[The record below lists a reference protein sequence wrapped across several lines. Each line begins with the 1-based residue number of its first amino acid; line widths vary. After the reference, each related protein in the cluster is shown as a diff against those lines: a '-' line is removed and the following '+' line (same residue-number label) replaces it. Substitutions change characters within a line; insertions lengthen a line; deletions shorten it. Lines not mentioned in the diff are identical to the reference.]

1 MKKFLFLL
9 IFWSIGLFCQTE
21 VAPRLSP
28 KSTVISTVGFTE
40 IRIDYSSPGV
50 KGRKVFGDL
59 EGYGTIW
66 RAGANE
72 ATKISFSTDVKVNGH
87 AIPKGSYSFFV
98 IPEVTNE
105 WTLIFNKEANQWGS
119 ASYDPEKD
127 FLRLV
132 IEPDFTQ
139 ESRERLIYD
148 IQSNGID
155 KAVVQLYWSLL
166 KLPFVV
172 EVDFMKDVEN
182 QLQKALKEQKEGDE
196 WRPYY
201 NLANFF
207 SRPNYSHPK
216 AEDWID
222 KVLIDLEKSTGEDKE
237 SNLDRAYWVKAKLLA
252 KNNEKEQ
259 ARSLFEQIST
269 GERSQFIQDNIGRM
283 QNIAAGWVTASV
295 Q

>member
-1 MKKFLFLL
+1 MKKIGILFI
-9 IFWSIGLFCQTE
+9 IFFAVSLFSQTE
-21 VAPRLSP
+21 VTPRLSP

-59 EGYGTIW
+59 EGYGSIW

-72 ATKISFSTDVKVNGH
+72 ATKITFSTDVKVNGH
-87 AIPKGSYSFFV
+87 PVPKGSYSFFV
-98 IPEVTNE
+98 IPEITNE
-105 WTLIFNKEANQWGS
+105 WILIFNKEANQWGS
-119 ASYDPEKD
+119 SSYDEEKD

-155 KAVVQLYWSLL
+155 KATVQLYWSLL
-166 KLPFVV
+166 KLPFDV
-172 EVDFMKDVEN
+172 EVDFMKEIEN
-182 QLQKALKEQKEGDE
+182 QLQEALKEQKEGEE

-207 SRPNYSHPK
+207 SRPQYHHPK
-216 AEDWID
+216 SEFWIN
-222 KVLIDLEKSTGEDKE
+222 KVLMDLEKSSGADKE
-237 SNLDRAYWVKAKLLA
+237 NNLDRAYWVKAKLLA
-252 KNNEKEQ
+252 KNNQKEQ
-259 ARSLFEQIST
+259 ARILFEQIST
-269 GERSQFIQDNIGRM
+269 GERSQFVQENIGRM
-283 QNIAAGWVTASV
+283 QNTAAEWITSS
-295 Q
+295 

>member
-1 MKKFLFLL
+1 MKNNLFLFLL
-9 IFWSIGLFCQTE
+9 WSVGLWSQTE
-21 VAPRLSP
+21 VVPRFSP

-72 ATKISFSTDVKVNGH
+72 ATKISFSTDVRVNGH
-87 AIPKGSYSFFV
+87 YLPKGEYSFFV

-105 WTLIFNKEANQWGS
+105 WTLIFNTEANQWGN

-155 KAVVQLYWSLL
+155 KAVVELYWSLL

-172 EVDFMKDVEN
+172 EVDFMKEIEN
-182 QLQKALKEQKEGDE
+182 QLDKSLKEQKQGEE

-207 SRPNYSHPK
+207 SRPNYNHPQ
-216 AEDWID
+216 AEFWID
-222 KVLIDLEKSTGEDKE
+222 KVLVDLENSTAKDKD
-237 SNLDRAYWVKAKLLA
+237 SDLDRAYWVKAKILA

-259 ARSLFEQIST
+259 ARALFEQIST
-269 GERSQFIQDNIGRM
+269 GERSQFIQENIGKM
-283 QNIAAGWVTASV
+283 QNIAAGWVTASM